1 MSRGEIEIEVRDRD
15 REVGR
20 RERRK
25 RKGETAMPCPM
36 AGGLLGSI
44 PRLLVGMTHPYDI
57 CGGMPFSVVLLPFSV
72 TTRQCVA
79 LIEGVGG

>member
-1 MSRGEIEIEVRDRD
+1 
-15 REVGR
+15 
-20 RERRK
+20 
-25 RKGETAMPCPM
+25 MPCPM